1 MKAWLSEQEVR
12 QLLDK
17 FDDTEKGIAV
27 SLDVLY
33 QHYDARTER
42 EKMDVRTDHLPEE

>member
-1 MKAWLSEQEVR
+1 VSER
-12 QLLDK
+12 MD
-17 FDDTEKGIAV
+17 V

-42 EKMDVRTDHLPEE
+42 EKMDVRKRQLQELDE